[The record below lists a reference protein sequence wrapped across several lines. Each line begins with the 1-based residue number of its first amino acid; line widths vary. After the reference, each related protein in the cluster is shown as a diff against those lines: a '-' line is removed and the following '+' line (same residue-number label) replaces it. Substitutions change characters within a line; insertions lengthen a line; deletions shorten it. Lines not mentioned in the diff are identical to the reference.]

1 MLQKMARCALS
12 SGHLIIIE
20 RLGHFKMMLEGGQGL
35 APLIP

>member
-1 MLQKMARCALS
+1 MLQKMARWLYPA
-12 SGHLIIIE
+12 GHLIIIE